1 MDGATGA
8 AMAAVTGA
16 VSAIDAKAAAAGA
29 GALLGDGA
37 GSALLGGL
45 AMEQHPAW
53 PMISRLPVKLSV
65 SIPLDR
71 FRVRDLVGLAPGQTV
86 RSVWPAS
93 EDLPLRADTLQ
104 LSWGEFEVVGQ
115 RMAVRL
121 TRLV

>member
-1 MDGATGA
+1 
-8 AMAAVTGA
+8 MAEAGVPAVD
-16 VSAIDAKAAAAGA
+16 VKAAATVTGV
-29 GALLGDGA
+29 LLGDGVGSTVA
-37 GSALLGGL
+37 GGA

-65 SIPLDR
+65 SIPLDH
-71 FRVRDLVGLAPGQTV
+71 FRMRDLVGLMPGQTV
-86 RSVWPAS
+86 RSVWPAT
-93 EDLPLRADTLQ
+93 EDLPVRADTLQ